1 MTSLDV
7 RNFRQDLVNLINSYD
22 IPAEVKRLVI
32 DEVRTAVVE
41 LANTEVIN
49 DLANQKTN
57 EICKDESDSE

>member
-22 IPAEVKRLVI
+22 IPTEVKRLVI